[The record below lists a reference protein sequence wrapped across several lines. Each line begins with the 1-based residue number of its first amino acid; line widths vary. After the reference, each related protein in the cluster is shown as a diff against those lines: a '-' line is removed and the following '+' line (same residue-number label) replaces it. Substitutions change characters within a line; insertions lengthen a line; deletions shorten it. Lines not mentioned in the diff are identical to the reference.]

1 MRAAGL
7 GWGAEAGSSEGLDL
21 APLFP
26 RQPSELW
33 LDPLGGTRVLW
44 LSQACPL
51 EGGMWE
57 GEPVPARGLSVRKHE
72 ESLKFW
78 KVV

>member
-1 MRAAGL
+1 M
-7 GWGAEAGSSEGLDL
+7 
-21 APLFP
+21 
-26 RQPSELW
+26 
-33 LDPLGGTRVLW
+33 LW